1 MCAIVLRMSTA
12 FPADYLDV
20 SVKRWNREGRLKPER
35 TTGRSR
41 WGRKHLVAKSFGN
54 CRCRGR
60 ACLRQTADRVCFFC
74 CSGAVIRGWRSQF
87 STVRAG
93 HPQPLAR
100 IIHRYTRSNEA
111 LHQEPNAGIRIAD
124 LRGRGAN
131 TPPTRQAHL
140 HRSSIAYRSGAMPR
154 GGSQTGSI
162 SVSDSFDLAARLT
175 RSNASAG
182 ASATADDMSATP
194 L

>member
-74 CSGAVIRGWRSQF
+74 CSGAVIVAGGLNSARSAPAIRSHWPGSSTATPDLTKLSTRNRMQE
-87 STVRAG
+87 SASRTCGGEVPTPRLPGKPTSTGAVLPTVRAQCPG
-93 HPQPLAR
+93 AVVKP
-100 IIHRYTRSNEA
+100 EA
-111 LHQEPNAGIRIAD
+111 LVFRTA
-124 LRGRGAN
+124 
-131 TPPTRQAHL
+131 
-140 HRSSIAYRSGAMPR
+140 
-154 GGSQTGSI
+154 SI
-162 SVSDSFDLAARLT
+162 SRRA
-175 RSNASAG
+175 
-182 ASATADDMSATP
+182 
-194 L
+194 